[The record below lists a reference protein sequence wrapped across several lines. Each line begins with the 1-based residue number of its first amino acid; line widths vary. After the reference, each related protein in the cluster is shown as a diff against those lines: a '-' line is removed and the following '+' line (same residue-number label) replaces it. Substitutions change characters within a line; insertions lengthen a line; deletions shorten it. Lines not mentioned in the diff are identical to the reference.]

1 MKQSELKELDKKV
14 EMIYGYGCYFLDLL
28 FISKYQEPTFEE
40 IIKSYDTLITKG
52 WMDEECF
59 IKDPCAILNHLTGK
73 KYSVEVKKDSV
84 FDSSAVHIIGYYYN
98 PNTNLH
104 HFVVMKNSSEV
115 RWDSLGNS
123 NTVLNGFIVSYRLFK
138 EIK

>member
-1 MKQSELKELDKKV
+1 MKQSELKGLSSKV
-14 EMIYGYGCYFLDLL
+14 EKIYEYGCYFLDLL

-40 IIKSYDTLITKG
+40 IIKSYDTFIEKG

-59 IKDPCAILNHLTGK
+59 VKDPCAILAYLTGK
-73 KYSVEVKKDSV
+73 KYSVTKDSV
-84 FDSSAVHIIGYYYN
+84 FDSSAAHIIGYYYN

-104 HFVVMKNSSEV
+104 HFVVMDKYNAV
-115 RWDSLGNS
+115 RWDSIEDS
-123 NTVLNGFIVSYRLFK
+123 YTVKNGFIESYRLFK

>member
-1 MKQSELKELDKKV
+1 MKQSELKGLSSKV
-14 EMIYGYGCYFLDLL
+14 EKIYEYGCYFLDLL

-40 IIKSYDTLITKG
+40 IIKSYDTFITKG

-59 IKDPCAILNHLTGK
+59 IKDPAAILNYLTGK
-73 KYSVEVKKDSV
+73 KYSVTKDSV
-84 FDSSAVHIIGYYYN
+84 FDSSASYIIGYFYN

-104 HFVVMKNSSEV
+104 HFVVMDKQNVV
-115 RWDSLGNS
+115 RWDSIEDS
-123 NTVLNGFIVSYRLFK
+123 NTVKNGFIESYRLFK